1 MVAQTHPTDLLE
13 TVEERSDK
21 VYGAQEAGRRRQGG
35 LGVGQYPQVVL
46 AYGKLLDTL
55 DLADKWPTPRIGM
68 DVPGGRLQVGS
79 SLRLLITAHCGSAR
93 WVMWK
98 GLRIKSP
105 HPYPICASLPR
116 SVRLRSQ
123 KTIPSPSK
131 PRPRG
136 TSRGRGIDDGEPIRD
151 NHPID
156 QEGGDDARRA
166 P

>member
-13 TVEERSDK
+13 TVEEGSDK
-21 VYGAQEAGRRRQGG
+21 VCGAQETGRRRQGG

-46 AYGKLLDTL
+46 AYGKQLDTL

-93 WVMWK
+93 WVVWK

-105 HPYPICASLPR
+105 HPYPISDGRKKASGSLG
-116 SVRLRSQ
+116 SEAFVA
-123 KTIPSPSK
+123 
-131 PRPRG
+131 
-136 TSRGRGIDDGEPIRD
+136 DV
-151 NHPID
+151 
-156 QEGGDDARRA
+156 A
-166 P
+166 